1 MDIDFDIRI
10 RDFIAARHLLQKD
23 DTILVGLSGGADS
36 VALLL
41 VLHNLGYDC
50 VAVHCNFHLRGE
62 ESNRDERYCR
72 DLCGSMGI
80 RIEVKD
86 FDVESYRKCTNES
99 VEMACRTL
107 RYSWWNSLIQKGA
120 GTVIAVGHHKEDNV
134 ETFFLNMLRGC
145 GLNGLKGMLPKSGN
159 VIRPLLDVSRID
171 IENYLSENAITY
183 VNDSTNFENEY
194 SRNKLRNVILPELER
209 MFPGAVN
216 SISKTIRCLQGNYEL
231 YTDSVEEL
239 RRKYT
244 SPDNGI
250 NLSKIVTDEP
260 HPSMVLFELLYPMGF
275 NMAQVSNILSSMD
288 DSGTCL
294 ASGRQFISPVMTLLL
309 DRDFLRPGRGVPE
322 DVPTEAMNVSLSENP
337 FSSTLISKVEF
348 DKLRC
353 AGELTSQSIYL
364 DAKILD
370 IPHEF
375 SLRRWRSGDRL
386 APFGMKGSKLL
397 SDIFNDL
404 KIPVDKKNSIPVLLC
419 DDMILWVVGIRVSR
433 HFAVSESTRKIMVV
447 TYNPQQ

>member
-10 RDFIAARHLLQKD
+10 RDFVTAHHLLQKN

-41 VLHNLGYDC
+41 VLRNLGYDC
-50 VAVHCNFHLRGE
+50 VAAHCNFHLRGE

-72 DLCGSMGI
+72 EFCGSMGI

-86 FDVESYRKCTNES
+86 FDVESFRKRTNES

-107 RYSWWNSLIQKGA
+107 RYSWWNSLINKGT

-145 GLNGLKGMLPKSGN
+145 GLNGLKGMLPKSGD

-171 IENYLSENAITY
+171 IENYLSEKAIPY
-183 VNDSTNFENEY
+183 VNDSTNSENEY
-194 SRNKLRNVILPELER
+194 SRNKLRNVILPELEH

-216 SISKTIRCLQGNYEL
+216 SISKTIQCLQGNYEL
-231 YTDSVEEL
+231 YTDSVKWL
-239 RRKYT
+239 RRKYI
-244 SPDNGI
+244 SPDNCI
-250 NLSKIVTDEP
+250 NLSEIVTAEP
-260 HPSMVLFELLYPMGF
+260 HPDMVLFELLAPMGF
-275 NMAQVSNILSSMD
+275 NMTQVRNILSSMD
-288 DSGTCL
+288 DSGTSL
-294 ASGRQFISPVMTLLL
+294 ASGRRFISSDLTLLL
-309 DRDFLRPGRGVPE
+309 DRGFLRPCRGVLE
-322 DVPTEAMNVSLSENP
+322 DIPTEAVEVSFSERP
-337 FSSTLISKVEF
+337 FSSTLISKTEF

-353 AGELTSQSIYL
+353 TGALTSQSIYL

-370 IPHEF
+370 IPHVF

-397 SDIFNDL
+397 SDMFNDL

-419 DDMILWVVGIRVSR
+419 DDMILWVVGIRASR
-433 HFAVSESTRKIMVV
+433 HFAVSESTREIMVV